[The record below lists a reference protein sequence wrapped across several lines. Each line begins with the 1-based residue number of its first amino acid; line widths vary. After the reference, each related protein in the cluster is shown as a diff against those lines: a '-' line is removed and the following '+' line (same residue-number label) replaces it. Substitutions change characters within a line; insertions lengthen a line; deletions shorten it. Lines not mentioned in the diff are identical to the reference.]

1 MDPEKPR
8 SLTPESFKAVAKAVE
23 DITGSTSLPPAE
35 KAVNERHKMDLSA
48 RTDWFMGFLVFV
60 LILVGRIPVE
70 PYFWAMVAL
79 GSPSAVASMLHL
91 LGLRRSA
98 GASMT
103 ALIASG
109 LPWLAKAAAAR
120 IVMVAPLAFM
130 LSCATLAALGT
141 SALQALAPVAVDAIK
156 AALANDP
163 ETKCV
168 ELADE
173 YQPDQAAVV
182 TCVGEDINAAIDPA
196 GEALNAQAA
205 ADGETIDPR
214 TALCEPVDADG
225 VKGAVVVCGALYA
238 EDDE

>member
-1 MDPEKPR
+1 MDPDKPR
-8 SLTPESFKAVAKAVE
+8 SMSPATAFKAIMVE
-23 DITGSTSLPPAE
+23 QAGAMSEPPAVKQSRLQTE
-35 KAVNERHKMDLSA
+35 AAVDIFTIAML
-48 RTDWFMGFLVFV
+48 TLLLVTKSVPGWEPHALGAIV
-60 LILVGRIPVE
+60 LIGGGAQALQ
-70 PYFWAMVAL
+70 AM
-79 GSPSAVASMLHL
+79 GKRGGAV
-91 LGLRRSA
+91 
-98 GASMT
+98 T
-103 ALIASG
+103 ALAGG
-109 LPWLAKAAAAR
+109 LPWVLKAMAAR
-120 IVMVAPLAFM
+120 IVMVLPLAFM

-173 YQPDQAAVV
+173 YQPDQSAVV

-225 VKGAVVVCGALYA
+225 VPGAVVVCGAMYA